1 MLTTA
6 AGTIPPA
13 KVLVLGAGVAGLQ
26 AIATARRLGAQVTAF
41 DVRSVVK
48 EQVESLGAKFLELDI
63 GADAEAA
70 GGYAREL
77 TPEEQKAQQEA
88 LNEAIGGF
96 DVVITTA
103 LIPGRPAPK
112 LVTAAGV
119 HNMKPGSVIVDM
131 AGEAGGNCELTKPGE
146 TIVEDDVVIASPLNL
161 PSTMPEHASQLY
173 ARNIMSLLDLITG
186 EEGGLNLNFDD
197 EVVAGACITREGEIV
212 HEGAKKAAGAAPD
225 PEPETETETQQGAS

>member
-1 MLTTA
+1 MN
-6 AGTIPPA
+6 
-13 KVLVLGAGVAGLQ
+13 
-26 AIATARRLGAQVTAF
+26 
-41 DVRSVVK
+41 
-48 EQVESLGAKFLELDI
+48 ESLS
-63 GADAEAA
+63 
-70 GGYAREL
+70 
-77 TPEEQKAQQEA
+77 
-88 LNEAIGGF
+88 GF

-119 HNMKPGSVIVDM
+119 HNMKPGSVIVDL

-173 ARNIMSLLDLITG
+173 ARNIMSLLDLLTG
-186 EEGGLNLNFDD
+186 EGGQLELNFDD

-212 HEGAKKAAGAAPD
+212 HEGAKKAAGAA
-225 PEPETETETQQGAS
+225 TETQQGAS